1 MEEMHLGHM
10 PGHAYH
16 VSGAW
21 LVLCP
26 CSFPLNVRGRKVP
39 GNIKLL
45 TLTSEIWQLQSHCR
59 TELHGCAKDV
69 QISNKVRLKQLS
81 LHVGVRQLSSTVEG
95 MAIFIWTLFSL
106 HLAFQRFCLIG
117 GIPPK
122 ILSVEFKWY
131 LLLLLGWE
139 EH

>member
-1 MEEMHLGHM
+1 MHLGHM

-39 GNIKLL
+39 GNIKPL

-59 TELHGCAKDV
+59 TELHGFTKGV

-95 MAIFIWTLFSL
+95 MAIFHVDSLFIAFGISKVLSTL
-106 HLAFQRFCLIG
+106 G
-117 GIPPK
+117 GGGGGPPQN
-122 ILSVEFKWY
+122 FFR
-131 LLLLLGWE
+131 
-139 EH
+139 